1 MNTSTPL
8 RAARRGS
15 AAVVAACAFAGIA
28 AVILMMAT
36 STYVSAQNTGAQ
48 GAAPAKAAAAN
59 KDDASYS
66 LGVSMGSQ
74 LHEFGLG
81 AGDVSLER
89 VMQGLRDA
97 LAGTAKATPED
108 NAKIG
113 ALIQEARTALAA
125 RNKETGRKF
134 LAENARKKGVVTT
147 ASGLQ
152 YRVINAGKGNPPKL
166 TDQVT
171 VHYRGTLLD
180 GTEFDSS
187 IRRGEPASF
196 PVNGVIPGWQE
207 ALQLMKPGAKFELFI
222 PPELAY
228 DENSP
233 PPIPPGSV
241 LQFEV
246 ELLDVK
252 PAGAGQPG
260 STP

>member
-1 MNTSTPL
+1 VNTSTPL

-15 AAVVAACAFAGIA
+15 AAVAAACGLAGIA
-28 AVILMMAT
+28 AVVLMAT
-36 STYVSAQNTGAQ
+36 SARVSAQNTGARD
-48 GAAPAKAAAAN
+48 AAPAKAAAAN

-89 VMQGLRDA
+89 VMQGLREA

-134 LAENARKKGVVTT
+134 LAENAKKKGVVTT

-152 YRVINAGKGNPPKL
+152 YRVINAGKGNSPKL
-166 TDQVT
+166 TDLVT

-228 DENSP
+228 DDNSP

-246 ELLDVK
+246 ELLEVA
-252 PAGAGQPG
+252 PAGGGQPG